1 MAGLTEMIAT
11 GVGGAAL
18 GGILTFITNAR
29 KNRRDDFTAIVEV
42 LQKDNQSL
50 RDRLLQM
57 ESRISHL
64 EGERAALLVQ
74 IDKLQAMIL
83 TLDSGKHLTQ
93 KERGNVSKT

>member
-1 MAGLTEMIAT
+1 MENVWATILAGLFGT
-11 GVGGAAL
+11 GLGAV
-18 GGILTFITNAR
+18 LTFFTNTR
-29 KNRRDDFTAIVEV
+29 KNRRDDFLALVEV